1 MTQKTINVLHLYP
14 NSMNIYGD
22 MGNVLTIK
30 RRLEWHGYQPNVIG
44 YNQGDEFPAEVDI
57 IIGGGGQDSGQLAVQ
72 DDLIKI
78 KDQIQE
84 LATRGAPMLVI
95 CGLYQLFGHRFL
107 TGDGTEIK
115 GIGLLDV
122 DTIAGSERM
131 IGNIITDSDDFGPIV
146 GFENHSGKTTLGPN
160 ATPLA
165 KVRLGAGNN
174 GQDETEGAR
183 QHNIIGSYLHGS
195 LLPRN
200 PKIADWLI
208 EKAVI
213 NRYGQFKAAGID
225 DSIATKARQTALKL
239 SR

>member
-57 IIGGGGQDSGQLAVQ
+57 VIGGGGQDSGQLAVQ

-78 KDQIQE
+78 KDQLQE
-84 LATRGAPMLVI
+84 LATGGTPMLVI

-107 TGDGTEIK
+107 TSDGTEIK
-115 GIGLLDV
+115 GIELLDV

-195 LLPRN
+195 LLPKN
-200 PKIADWLI
+200 PLIADFLI
-208 EKAVI
+208 ETAAV
-213 NRYGQFKAAGID
+213 RKFGSFKNMPIED
-225 DSIATKARQTALKL
+225 NYTEQARLVAEK
-239 SR
+239 RPR